1 MALYKTKGIVL
12 KTKPFEEA
20 AKLVTF
26 FTYDHGKITAI
37 AKGAKRPT
45 SKFGGRLEPFTLLEL
60 SIVKGRN
67 LDILSQ
73 CETIDNFEAL
83 RSDPD
88 KIKMGLYFLRIINK
102 ATVEGQNNPNLF
114 KLLAVSLKKI
124 KDNDPLEKVEK
135 YFEVNFLRVE
145 GLFRKDKAPDILIGE
160 HLGEDIRLWK
170 K

>member
-12 KTKPFEEA
+12 KSRPFEEA

-26 FTYDHGKITAI
+26 FTQDFGKVTAI

-60 SIVKGRN
+60 SIAEGRN

-73 CETIDNFEAL
+73 CETIDNFQKL
-83 RSDPD
+83 RELPEFL
-88 KIKMGLYFLRIINK
+88 KLGMYFLRIIDK
-102 ATVEGQNNPNLF
+102 ASEVKQKNPNLF
-114 KLLAVSLKKI
+114 KLLVLSLRKLRDKEPF
-124 KDNDPLEKVEK
+124 DKVER

-145 GLFRKDKAPDILIGE
+145 GLFRKDVQPDILIGE
-160 HLGEDIRLWK
+160 HLGEDVRLWK